1 MAPHPYPAKLDDDIV
16 LTDDPGPF
24 RPPAGYRFE
33 DELQG
38 PAPRPRAE
46 TLKQGRYAAKQRQT
60 TWALIVVGAIL
71 AVLGP
76 LPIVQTMGLYFLP
89 LAYLTWIGLGILAL
103 GAAGLVSNALRSGP
117 YRYVEEGVPIVAR
130 ILALRL
136 VPAVIYE
143 GNATQYKFEATFE
156 HLDAEA
162 GEPRTAVAASSP
174 FLADLRDGL
183 TTSYR
188 VGDYATAVY
197 LPHDPAKTL
206 RLYGFLDLRPD
217 LGLVRRDGAPPSSPI
232 KTVLAILTIVSIFA
246 VLIWNL
252 YAIGR
257 FSPVRISPTSAVI
270 VGGVGAIGLG
280 GFVLWWLAA
289 QQSKARRKREERNV
303 EALARGEAVEP
314 DTGQKRGPFSNHGLI
329 MTLILAAGS
338 LLLGGLTVFC
348 WAITANA
355 WLDGSPATAKP
366 ILIDE
371 MVQVT
376 HKAIFREYKIKYH
389 FLDDPKTKH
398 EYLSSPAHLA
408 TLDGPLALA
417 EVHAGCFGWPWVKEI
432 RSAPHRGVRGVK
444 LGP

>member
-1 MAPHPYPAKLDDDIV
+1 MPPHPDPRLDDDIV

-24 RPPAGYRFE
+24 RPPASYRFE

-38 PAPRPRAE
+38 PPPRPRAE
-46 TLKQGRYAAKQRQT
+46 ILKQGRYAAKQRQT
-60 TWALIVVGAIL
+60 NWALLVVGAIL
-71 AVLGP
+71 ALLGP

-89 LAYLTWIGLGILAL
+89 FAYLTWIGLVILAF
-103 GAAGLVSNALRSGP
+103 GAVGLVTNALRSGP

-136 VPAVIYE
+136 VPSVIYQ
-143 GNATQYKFEATFE
+143 GQATRNKFEATFE
-156 HLDAEA
+156 HLDPET
-162 GEPRTAVAASSP
+162 GEPRSAVGPSSD
-174 FLADLRDGL
+174 FLADMKDRL

-197 LPHDPAKTL
+197 LPHDPIKTL
-206 RLYGFLDLRPD
+206 KLYGFLDLRPD
-217 LGLVRRDGAPPSSPI
+217 LGLIRRDGVTPSSPI
-232 KTVLAILTIVSIFA
+232 KAVLAILTVASIFA
-246 VLIWNL
+246 VVIWNV
-252 YAIGR
+252 YAFGR
-257 FSPVRISPTSAVI
+257 FSPVRISTASAVI
-270 VGGVGAIGLG
+270 VGGIGAIGLG
-280 GFVLWWLAA
+280 GYLLWWLAA
-289 QQSKARRKREERNV
+289 RQSKTRRTREERNA

-314 DTGQKRGPFSNHGLI
+314 DLGRKRGPFGDHGLI
-329 MTLILAAGS
+329 MTLILTAGL
-338 LLLGGLTVFC
+338 LLLGGVTFFC

-398 EYLSSPAHLA
+398 EYLSSPAHLD

-417 EVHAGCFGWPWVKEI
+417 EVHAGRFGWPWVKEI
-432 RSAPHRGVRGVK
+432 RPAPHRGAQGMK
-444 LGP
+444 PGP